1 MKSIAVLFFVILI
14 GIVWGYK
21 NRNELNAEKEKRHKI
36 KNLDYYF
43 ILEEGNL
50 SYYKTR
56 KENSKVLADFC
67 LRYFG
72 TVFLVLILLAY
83 ILNLSSDS
91 GFPLIILTYIAL
103 ACAVVG
109 ILLYFYLSSS
119 NYRFITCLFYVT
131 ALSGAWLLTLEEY
144 SSRTKYIYILIIL
157 CLVLYLFLIFI
168 YPAPYL
174 RRLDS
179 GITLWL
185 PIIVCFV
192 SILSYMGIVKDG
204 IVSLLTSLYAIGIFL
219 VKVKLKLLE
228 SKANDIYEGILKR
241 RFSSGVNLMNKQFEY
256 NYCKYCVFFGGKKF
270 KDKILE
276 NEDLYKLI
284 KKIESNK
291 IVSKKTIMNVVK
303 EFLKDMI
310 GE

>member
-1 MKSIAVLFFVILI
+1 MKGIAVLVFFILI
-14 GIVWGYK
+14 GIVGGYK
-21 NRNELNAEKEKRHKI
+21 NRNELNAEKEKRNKI

-67 LRYFG
+67 LRYFA
-72 TVFLVLILLAY
+72 TVFFALILLAY

-91 GFPLIILTYIAL
+91 WFPLIILTYIAL

-119 NYRFITCLFYVT
+119 NYLFMTFLFYAT

-185 PIIVCFV
+185 PIIVCVV
-192 SILSYMGIVKDG
+192 SISSYMGMVKDG
-204 IVSLLTSLYAIGIFL
+204 IVSLLTSLCAIGIFL

-241 RFSSGVNLMNKQFEY
+241 RFSSGGNLMNKQFEY
-256 NYCKYCVFFGGKKF
+256 NSCKRCVFFGGKKF

-284 KKIESNK
+284 EKKESNN
-291 IVSKKTIMNVVK
+291 ITSKKSKMSTVK
-303 EFLKDMI
+303 EWLKNMI
-310 GE
+310 SS